1 MFRGY
6 LATEWSVALDKMGV
20 DHPLRLMLWVLR
32 FIWFDCVI
40 PLWNAQND
48 ILHNH
53 KNEHNLMIDSRNLD
67 TLHWFL
73 GNDAA
78 LNSRDLSV
86 ADIALMAPRT
96 KSELV
101 WLLTIARDLH
111 STESALRGKGQSALT
126 DFFTSIPHS
135 RA

>member
-1 MFRGY
+1 
-6 LATEWSVALDKMGV
+6 
-20 DHPLRLMLWVLR
+20 
-32 FIWFDCVI
+32 
-40 PLWNAQND
+40 
-48 ILHNH
+48 
-53 KNEHNLMIDSRNLD
+53 MIDSRNLD

-78 LNSRDLSV
+78 INSRDRYLLSFSV